1 MPVRKTAPW
10 KGWETWRKWKD
21 LPPEVQ
27 CALVWAFQW
36 WGPADL
42 EDARRLLGQLA
53 CGKSLLSA
61 CEVSERIWMVRGV
74 QYALGFDHPPSAEK
88 AVTVFLGLESQAQ
101 LTKARFG
108 EKGDYRRSKVMARA
122 LETWEHSEVF
132 EGAVGPMLGEAKAI
146 TRWAPIFGVSDLLG
160 SLSGLS
166 YRSIPLMGQT
176 AYKWI
181 SEDEGGLW
189 FGYKLLVP
197 GLKITMELRS
207 WRPPFRREDPLDSV
221 PWNRAISR
229 FEANP
234 GRIGAMISV
243 AGTVSILPTKAPPM
257 HGGETG

>member
-10 KGWETWRKWKD
+10 KEWETWKKWQD
-21 LPPEVQ
+21 LPSEVQ
-27 CALVWAFQW
+27 CALVWTFQW

-61 CEVSERIWMVRGV
+61 CEASERIWMVRGI
-74 QYALGFDHPPSAEK
+74 QYALGFDHSPSAEK
-88 AVTVFLGLESQAQ
+88 AVTVFLGLDSQAQ

-122 LETWEHSEVF
+122 LETWEHSEAF
-132 EGAVGPMLGEAKAI
+132 EGAAASILKGAQTI
-146 TRWAPIFGVSDLLG
+146 TRWAPVLGVSDMFG
-160 SLSGLS
+160 SISGLS

-197 GLKITMELRS
+197 GQKITMELRS
-207 WRPPFRREDPLDSV
+207 WRPPFRREDRLSGATWSQV
-221 PWNRAISR
+221 VQRL
-229 FEANP
+229 EANP
-234 GRIGAMISV
+234 GRVSAMISS
-243 AGTVSILPTKAPPM
+243 AGTVFILPAVDPPM